1 MKNLNKVVTIKEEV
15 DIDLE
20 DPENDK
26 TEKDMRKNKLEIT
39 HKVELAYY
47 HHNIKFLKQ
56 IK

>member
-39 HKVELAYY
+39 HKVEVAYY